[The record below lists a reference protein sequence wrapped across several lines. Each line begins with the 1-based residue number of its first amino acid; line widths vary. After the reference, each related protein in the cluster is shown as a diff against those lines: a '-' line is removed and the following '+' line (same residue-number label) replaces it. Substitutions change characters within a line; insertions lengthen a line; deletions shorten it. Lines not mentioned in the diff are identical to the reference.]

1 MDDYQNIIVPGMAS
15 ISFDVNRFLG
25 EFNSSQYQDSH
36 TGSTRLSLHT
46 SRPRAPL
53 RVRSEIY
60 CLRALQTQASMYV
73 WKLGTNC
80 KNWLIH
86 CLITQWFASPACTEL
101 EAVVMD
107 WAAKML
113 GLHSVFWNA
122 NGIGGGVI
130 QVRSCFSPACLRTQF
145 FFLFALWQTTAS
157 DSTLTAIVVARAR
170 YLIEHPDTKLESL
183 VIYVT
188 TQTHASG
195 AKAGK
200 ILGLRVRAIDVDVA
214 VVTDNT
220 GLTGEAL
227 RTAVK
232 EDHAQGLH
240 PFVFGEY
247 LFVCICLTLADC
259 SHHTVATVGTT
270 SSGSID
276 HVADVG
282 ATSMS

>member
-1 MDDYQNIIVPGMAS
+1 
-15 ISFDVNRFLG
+15 
-25 EFNSSQYQDSH
+25 
-36 TGSTRLSLHT
+36 
-46 SRPRAPL
+46 
-53 RVRSEIY
+53 
-60 CLRALQTQASMYV
+60 
-73 WKLGTNC
+73 
-80 KNWLIH
+80 
-86 CLITQWFASPACTEL
+86 
-101 EAVVMD
+101 MD

-113 GLHSVFWNA
+113 GLHSIFWNA
-122 NGIGGGVI
+122 NGVGGGVI
-130 QVRSCFSPACLRTQF
+130 QVRSCFSPTRLQAQF
-145 FFLFALWQTTAS
+145 FSPFFLWQTTAS

-170 YLIEHPDTKLESL
+170 YQIEHPETKLESL

-195 AKAGK
+195 VKAGK

-232 EDHAQGLH
+232 EDHALGLH
-240 PFVFGEY
+240 PFVLGEY
-247 LFVCICLTLADC
+247 FFAGIFLILANS